1 MVYVEYSNS
10 EGQDKDLLQFKDT
23 VPSIL
28 KLIKTPRRFKV
39 VTNPNGTTT
48 IQFGS
53 GDGGKNDELLIP
65 TFKNV
70 GLGLTNSI
78 DKLGAS
84 FDPSNFLL
92 TKSYGQSPKNTTIT
106 VKYLVGGGVE
116 SNVRQNKI
124 QRITKVEFDEDL
136 SSI

>member
-1 MVYVEYSNS
+1 MTLEIVIIINTMKYLTLVKKWFMLNI
-10 EGQDKDLLQFKDT
+10 QIQKDKIKIYFNLKIQYLQY
-23 VPSIL
+23 L

-48 IQFGS
+48 AQFGS

-78 DKLGAS
+78 DKLS
-84 FDPSNFLL
+84 FPFDPSNF
-92 TKSYGQSPKNTTIT
+92 
-106 VKYLVGGGVE
+106 YL
-116 SNVRQNKI
+116 QNLMVNHQKI
-124 QRITKVEFDEDL
+124 QQ
-136 SSI
+136 

>member
-1 MVYVEYSNS
+1 M
-10 EGQDKDLLQFKDT
+10 DT
-23 VPSIL
+23 IFTSADSLDPLIPRGSINPCLPSIL

-48 IQFGS
+48 VQFGS

-116 SNVRQNKI
+116 SNVRQNKWL
-124 QRITKVEFDEDL
+124 R
-136 SSI
+136 

>member
-1 MVYVEYSNS
+1 M
-10 EGQDKDLLQFKDT
+10 
-23 VPSIL
+23 
-28 KLIKTPRRFKV
+28 
-39 VTNPNGTTT
+39 
-48 IQFGS
+48 
-53 GDGGKNDELLIP
+53 
-65 TFKNV
+65 
-70 GLGLTNSI
+70 
-78 DKLGAS
+78 GAS

-136 SSI
+136 SAFDDDKKSLLNRKKLISSR